1 MDINAIK
8 NYSEFADEELILLLQ
23 EKDQLAFTEIYRRH
37 WHMLYLHTFKI
48 LGDEDESKDLV
59 QDTFFSFWEKSSALQ
74 VRTNLKGY
82 LFVAVRNRIFSLI
95 RKRKVNPDFINIVM
109 EELDQLDNTTVESI
123 DERELI
129 RLIDAEIEQLPRKM
143 KEVFE
148 LSRKEFLTNKEIAVK
163 LEMTE
168 EAVKKQ
174 IHRSIKTLKLRL
186 GNYAGISLVLI
197 SAIHHRV

>member
-1 MDINAIK
+1 MQ
-8 NYSEFADEELILLLQ
+8 NYAEFADEELILLLK
-23 EKDQLAFTEIYRRH
+23 ERDKLAFTEIYQRH

-59 QDTFFSFWEKSSALQ
+59 QDTFFTFWEKSGELQ
-74 VRTNLKGY
+74 IKSNLKGY

-95 RKRKVNPDFINIVM
+95 RKRKVNPDFVDVVM
-109 EELDQLDNTTVESI
+109 EELNQLDNTTIESI

-129 RLIDAEIEQLPRKM
+129 RLIDTEIEQLPKKM

-148 LSRKEFLTNKEIAVK
+148 LSRKEFLTNREIAIK
-163 LEMTE
+163 LNMSE

-174 IHRSIKTLKLRL
+174 IHRSIRTLKLKL
-186 GNYAGISLVLI
+186 GNYAGISVALI
-197 SAIHHRV
+197 SIMHHKV